1 MAWTAAYL
9 HGDHGVLSRDEATV
23 GVPVSRH
30 PLDRL
35 QSFRKLVLENQ
46 AEGVVGGDFN
56 GPGQA
61 AISSSPD
68 EEKMWGKCLSES

>member
-1 MAWTAAYL
+1 M
-9 HGDHGVLSRDEATV
+9 
-23 GVPVSRH
+23 SRH

-68 EEKMWGKCLSES
+68 EEKMWGKCFSES